1 MQTYNQLEYNHL
13 TNKFYDPNDWVSSDL
28 GYPSPGEICIVVY
41 CSPEDDNVSWYSIA
55 EYVELGEFKTYNKD
69 ITIQRHNVQAWKR
82 LASSIKD
89 LPY

>member
-28 GYPSPGEICIVVY
+28 GYPSPGDYCIVAY
-41 CSPEDDNVSWYSIA
+41 MAGDNNATHYSIA
-55 EYVELGEFKTYNKD
+55 QYTKDGFEEFNTETVIPDYNLL
-69 ITIQRHNVQAWKR
+69 AWKY
-82 LASSIKD
+82 LGD